1 MLISGVTLTGTYVT
15 DVPNIVTANLVLNL
29 DAGDTLSYPGTGTTW
44 TDLAGT
50 AQNLTLVNSPTYTSG
65 TAGYFTFNGSTQRA
79 AGADTGVV
87 SSTVYTKS
95 AWFYLNGYQ
104 DNNIVSGDGHFIY
117 MGTQANIDK
126 KIYCGHADWAN
137 FLAYPSSATVNLSTW
152 YNVTLTFSTTNGM
165 KLYINGTLD
174 STYTAQKTSMPGTG
188 TVNVAAYSTGNFLNG
203 RVSKVLV
210 YNTELSAA
218 DVLQNYRAISWR
230 YGLL

>member
-1 MLISGVTLTGTYVT
+1 MLIQGVTLTGTYVT
-15 DVPNIVTANLVLNL
+15 DVPSIVTANLVLNL

-50 AQNLTLVNSPTYTSG
+50 AQNLTLVGSPTHTSG
-65 TAGYFTFNGSTQRA
+65 TSGYFTFNGSTQRA

-87 SSTVYTKS
+87 NSTVYTKS

-117 MGTQANIDK
+117 MGAQASIDK
-126 KIYCGHADWAN
+126 KIYSGHANWGS
-137 FLAYPSSATVNLSTW
+137 FTAYPSSATINLNTW

-165 KLYINGTLD
+165 TLYINGALD
-174 STYTAQKTSMPGTG
+174 STYTVQKTAMPGTG
-188 TVNVAAYSTGNFLNG
+188 TVNIAAYSTGNFLNG

-210 YNTELSAA
+210 YNTELTAA
-218 DVLQNYRAISWR
+218 DVLQNYRAIAWR
-230 YGLL
+230 YGLS

>member
-1 MLISGVTLTGTYVT
+1 MIIQGVTLTGTYVT
-15 DVPNIVTANLVLNL
+15 DVPSIVTTNLVLDL
-29 DAGDTLSYPGTGTTW
+29 DAGDTLSYPGSGTTW

-50 AQNLTLVNSPTYTSG
+50 AQNLTLVGSPTHTSG
-65 TAGYFTFNGSTQRA
+65 TSGYFTFNGSTQRA

-87 SSTVYTKS
+87 NTTVYTKS

-117 MGTQANIDK
+117 MGPSASVDK
-126 KIYCGHADWAN
+126 KIYCGHANWGN
-137 FLAYPSSATVNLSTW
+137 FLAFPSSATINLSTW

-165 KLYINGTLD
+165 ALYLNGILD
-174 STYTAQKTSMPGTG
+174 STYTAQKTAHAGTG
-188 TVNVAAYSTGNFLNG
+188 TVNIAAYATGNLLNG

-218 DVLQNYRAISWR
+218 DVLQNYRALSWR
-230 YGLL
+230 YGL